1 MQDRKFK
8 DLDYDQPVSSG
19 YTPYP
24 EVPYSGRDDLHEA
37 FMVSASAAI
46 LGQNTHTSINNAFKK
61 ENEMKQQSF
70 VQAATE
76 NLTNTSKSVVSD
88 ALDVATGMAAV
99 EVIKQL
105 AFSVM
110 PVKVGFVGRL
120 MGANSWIRNN
130 AFVTLGIVTVVHTVL
145 KSSQGRLSVNDTV
158 MQVADNALRYA
169 TFKAV
174 EAMPINK
181 LIQDLSEKLSQISG
195 K

>member
-8 DLDYDQPVSSG
+8 DLDYDRQVSCFEK
-19 YTPYP
+19 YY
-24 EVPYSGRDDLHEA
+24 YGRDEA
-37 FMVSASAAI
+37 LTISVGAPSI
-46 LGQNTHTSINNAFKK
+46 VQNTNTNTSTTINNAFKK

-110 PVKVGFVGRL
+110 PIKVGFVGRL

>member
-8 DLDYDQPVSSG
+8 DLDYDLGYVTTAGENTPSLEHIVNGLGRVSG
-19 YTPYP
+19 DINYYT
-24 EVPYSGRDDLHEA
+24 
-37 FMVSASAAI
+37 I
-46 LGQNTHTSINNAFKK
+46 KK

-88 ALDVATGMAAV
+88 AIDVATGMAAV

-110 PVKVGFVGRL
+110 PVNVGFIGRL

>member
-24 EVPYSGRDDLHEA
+24 EVPYSGRDDA
-37 FMVSASAAI
+37 FMVSASTAI
-46 LGQNTHTSINNAFKK
+46 LGQNTNTSINNAFKK